1 MCQRIKHT
9 TQNRLLFLV
18 CRAVRSIAPVL
29 NRCSFDMP
37 TRGSACPTELLFLTP
52 FPLAYSADWP
62 QRPRRV
68 AATAT
73 TQTDYGRS
81 EYHNMFVTC
90 EERVVCAG
98 CCSGVTGSHE
108 FLGYFDF
115 AALLR
120 GESTDRGVGNL
131 RGARTQLLLLQ
142 LLCLRQSCLHW
153 YT

>member
-1 MCQRIKHT
+1 MYITFSKHDDRDVSAT
-9 TQNRLLFLV
+9 SARQQMALFTNFYYAHL
-18 CRAVRSIAPVL
+18 R
-29 NRCSFDMP
+29 
-37 TRGSACPTELLFLTP
+37 
-52 FPLAYSADWP
+52 Y
-62 QRPRRV
+62 
-68 AATAT
+68 
-73 TQTDYGRS
+73 DYGRS

-90 EERVVCAG
+90 EERVVCTG
-98 CCSGVTGSHE
+98 CCSGVTGSHGL
-108 FLGYFDF
+108 LGYFDF